1 MAGMS
6 AQSDMS
12 GGQHDMS
19 SQGTTDRQAAVASNG
34 AQVMPFDLEKTTH
47 VFTDTDTGGRE
58 VVTANDPA
66 DTQQIELIR
75 SHLKEIV
82 SQFSV
87 GDFSGPT
94 ATHGD
99 AMPGLAQLKAGYGR
113 VQFIYEELP
122 DGAAIT
128 YKTSDPVMVS
138 VLHTWFAAQRS
149 DHGAQ

>member
-1 MAGMS
+1 
-6 AQSDMS
+6 
-12 GGQHDMS
+12 
-19 SQGTTDRQAAVASNG
+19 
-34 AQVMPFDLEKTTH
+34 
-47 VFTDTDTGGRE
+47 
-58 VVTANDPA
+58 
-66 DTQQIELIR
+66 
-75 SHLKEIV
+75 V

-99 AMPGLAQLKAGYGR
+99 AMPGLAQLKAGYDR